1 MSHWSFQYFS
11 WSFPSSMINAW
22 QWILCHFASIKQMLV
37 HPIDDA
43 TFVLECELQWS
54 LIFWLMDMINSV
66 VCP

>member
-1 MSHWSFQYFS
+1 
-11 WSFPSSMINAW
+11 MINAW